1 MMPNVVSLTRARD
14 LTKKRL
20 HMQRS
25 HSKRQKCPKLIIQ
38 PFHNTREMLRG
49 LAMLLTQNQK
59 ALRKQYTANSHQKR
73 CTKCPI
79 SSESPFKEDCYQGC
93 LWYLDKLKYELCY
106 STNYTICT
114 QRPINPTH
122 SKSTTL
128 TLADTSHNAIRW
140 SQSTVDQSWQAL
152 DAKDKWAEWWV

>member
-1 MMPNVVSLTRARD
+1 MVSLTRARD

-59 ALRKQYTANSHQKR
+59 ALRKQYAADN
-73 CTKCPI
+73 
-79 SSESPFKEDCYQGC
+79 
-93 LWYLDKLKYELCY
+93 LKYELRY

-152 DAKDKWAEWWV
+152 DAKDKWAEW